1 MSRRDTKWHSTDD
14 MRPFY
19 LLAAVV
25 IVTVAWLIYT
35 KFLATDEAV
44 QSPPVAVLNAT
55 APQSH
60 GLTPEQV
67 RNRKEILKTY
77 QRQLRESTSVK
88 DQKALQDKINALQKE
103 IAGS

>member
-1 MSRRDTKWHSTDD
+1 

-35 KFLATDEAV
+35 KFLAADEAA
-44 QSPPVAVLNAT
+44 QSPPVPSLNAA
-55 APQSH
+55 APQPH

-88 DQKALQDKINALQKE
+88 DKKALQDKINALQKE

>member
-1 MSRRDTKWHSTDD
+1 

-25 IVTVAWLIYT
+25 IVTAAWLIYT
-35 KFLATDEAV
+35 RFLATDDVA
-44 QSPPVAVLNAT
+44 QSPPVPSLNAA
-55 APQSH
+55 APQSN

-77 QRQLRESTSVK
+77 QRQLRESTSMK
-88 DQKALQDKINALQKE
+88 DKKALQDKINALQKE